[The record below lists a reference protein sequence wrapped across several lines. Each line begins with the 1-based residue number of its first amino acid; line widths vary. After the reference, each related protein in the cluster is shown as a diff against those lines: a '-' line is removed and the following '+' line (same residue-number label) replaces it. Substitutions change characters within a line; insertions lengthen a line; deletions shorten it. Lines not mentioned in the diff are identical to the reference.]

1 MVFVKDIISYLEFLR
16 QKKLIHDI
24 NAYMRYIK
32 DNNSKID
39 VAHLTFFKLMDKL
52 LEELAS
58 WNISVDALIMDAKN
72 VITIDNFMDQDLIVE
87 NKKKLF
93 EKVIICE
100 RILENRFQGDPQS
113 FANSIY
119 KMIRT
124 LNVHLSNYSREE
136 DYFYNKILLGNFDGV
151 NLCEFLN
158 YVNVSIGLA
167 HQKMYY
173 YEKDIKFYCQE
184 ITDDNKVESLHI
196 QDYRREI
203 HLFFNDRLN

>member
-1 MVFVKDIISYLEFLR
+1 MVFIKDIISYLEFLR

-39 VAHLTFFKLMDKL
+39 GVHLTFFKLMDKL

-72 VITIDNFMDQDLIVE
+72 VITIDNFMNEDLVVE

-100 RILENRFQGDPQS
+100 KILDNRFQGDPQS
-113 FANSIY
+113 FANSIR

-124 LNVHLSNYSREE
+124 LDVYISKYSREE

-151 NLCEFLN
+151 NLCDFLL
-158 YVNVSIGLA
+158 YVNISIALA
-167 HQKMYY
+167 HQKIYH
-173 YEKDIKFYCQE
+173 YENDIKFYCQE
-184 ITDDNKVESLHI
+184 ITDENKVKSLHI
-196 QDYRREI
+196 QDYRKEV
-203 HLFFNDRLN
+203 HLFFNQQLN